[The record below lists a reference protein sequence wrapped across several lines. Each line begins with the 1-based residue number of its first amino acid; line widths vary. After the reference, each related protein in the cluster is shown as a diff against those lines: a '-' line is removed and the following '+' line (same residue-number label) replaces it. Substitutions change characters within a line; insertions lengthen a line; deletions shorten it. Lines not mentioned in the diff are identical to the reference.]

1 MAVALSVGST
11 LGDVL
16 GSALGDGLG
25 SVLGDGLGSVLGDV
39 LGSALGDGLGS
50 ALGDGL
56 GSALGDV
63 LGTGVGFAT
72 PLIQMFTEPLASTP
86 IRTRES
92 GREMTVV
99 VLSTHLTV
107 IFLKSVETSL
117 LSSEPSHRLPF
128 LVVQVIVDPFFKVN
142 VIVTPF
148 PKSA

>member
-1 MAVALSVGST
+1 MAVALSVGAALGST

-16 GSALGDGLG
+16 GSALGDVLG
-25 SVLGDGLGSVLGDV
+25 SALGDV
-39 LGSALGDGLGS
+39 LGSALGDVLGS
-50 ALGDGL
+50 V
-56 GSALGDV
+56 LGDV

-107 IFLKSVETSL
+107 IFLKSVETS
-117 LSSEPSHRLPF
+117 
-128 LVVQVIVDPFFKVN
+128 
-142 VIVTPF
+142 
-148 PKSA
+148 